1 MALIKCPECG
11 KKVSTESTRCRNC
24 GFPISEIKEE
34 LKINDTAIEEVS
46 VEKGTSEPAKN
57 IKTIRC
63 KSCGI
68 EIAEGARFCPE
79 CGCNLYSDNT
89 TSNNEQD
96 NVETSIVVNST
107 STGTSKRKSKTKPW
121 IIVVVGALAVLI
133 IAILLFPKN
142 GIENEVKAILE
153 DDLGSS
159 VKITT
164 LYYNEDKQGCLVEF
178 EAKNSIDVAAI
189 HLDTGKIEYESEF
202 DYYTAKMNN
211 ATSSSERGKY
221 AQKVLEFTDLAG
233 WKFAVV
239 TSSTEEL
246 QEYGWKKIK

>member
-1 MALIKCPECG
+1 ML
-11 KKVSTESTRCRNC
+11 
-24 GFPISEIKEE
+24 FW
-34 LKINDTAIEEVS
+34 LYL
-46 VEKGTSEPAKN
+46 
-57 IKTIRC
+57 
-63 KSCGI
+63 
-68 EIAEGARFCPE
+68 FC
-79 CGCNLYSDNT
+79 CSL
-89 TSNNEQD
+89 
-96 NVETSIVVNST
+96 
-107 STGTSKRKSKTKPW
+107 
-121 IIVVVGALAVLI
+121 
-133 IAILLFPKN
+133 KN

-178 EAKNSIDVAAI
+178 ETKNSVDVAAV
-189 HLDTGKIEYESEF
+189 HLDNRKIEYESEF
-202 DYYTAKMNN
+202 DNYTAKMNN

-233 WKFAVV
+233 WKFTVV